1 MSEQEDRGVVDMS
14 KLTQR
19 ELLILLTQ
27 KVNIMSEDMKG
38 IKSLEKRVSKLE
50 TKQVVISAVTAAAS
64 IIIGYFLNI
73 LRIIY
78 DR

>member
-1 MSEQEDRGVVDMS
+1 MTEQEDRGVVDMS